1 MTKKKQTINMMTAQD
16 MMQRISEI
24 VLTFKNQGLAQK
36 LKAAAS
42 KALAE
47 NNISALKSLLIIA
60 LAAQCDEELINSKVE
75 GEGLFFDPLS
85 KEFLSEFDAD
95 KAIADLNRTVDQIKA
110 GVQKRSN
117 KIDQK
122 LK

>member
-24 VLTFKNQGLAQK
+24 VLTFKNQGLAQT
-36 LKAAAS
+36 LKSAAS

-60 LAAQCDEELINSKVE
+60 LAAQCDEELISSKVE
-75 GEGLFFDPLS
+75 HEGLFFDPLS

-95 KAIADLNRTVDQIKA
+95 KAIADLNRTIDQIQA
-110 GVQKRSN
+110 EVQKRSN

>member
-36 LKAAAS
+36 LKAAGS

>member
-42 KALAE
+42 KALDE
-47 NNISALKSLLIIA
+47 NNLSALKSLLIIA

-110 GVQKRSN
+110 GVQKRAN

-122 LK
+122 PK

>member
-1 MTKKKQTINMMTAQD
+1 MTKKKQQISMMTAQD

-24 VLTFKNQGLAQK
+24 VLTFKNRGLAQK
-36 LKAAAS
+36 LKVAAS
-42 KALAE
+42 KALDE
-47 NNISALKSLLIIA
+47 NNLSALKSLLIIA

-85 KEFLSEFDAD
+85 KEFLSEFDAE

>member
-1 MTKKKQTINMMTAQD
+1 MTKMKQTINMMTAQD

-42 KALAE
+42 KALDE
-47 NNISALKSLLIIA
+47 NNLSALKSLLIIA
-60 LAAQCDEELINSKVE
+60 LAAQCDEELISSKVE

-85 KEFLSEFDAD
+85 KEFLSEFDAE

-110 GVQKRSN
+110 SVQKRSN

-122 LK
+122 PK

>member
-1 MTKKKQTINMMTAQD
+1 MTKKKQTINMMSAQD

-42 KALAE
+42 KALDE
-47 NNISALKSLLIIA
+47 NNLSALKSLLIIA
-60 LAAQCDEELINSKVE
+60 LAAQCDEELISSKVE

-85 KEFLSEFDAD
+85 KEFLSEFDAE

>member
-1 MTKKKQTINMMTAQD
+1 MTKKKQPISMMTAQD

-24 VLTFKNQGLAQK
+24 VLTFKNHGLAQK

-42 KALAE
+42 KALDE
-47 NNISALKSLLIIA
+47 NNLSALKSLLIIA
-60 LAAQCDEELINSKVE
+60 LAAQCDEELISSKVE

-85 KEFLSEFDAD
+85 KEFLSEFDAE

-122 LK
+122 PK